1 MVIIKATCPACGEVD
16 LTGDQVKLHIGVDA
30 DPDSYSFECPS
41 CLAEVRKPADSRVVQ
56 LLLSGGVAVED
67 GSGELARVRR
77 QHPTSPRRAPAI
89 TYDDLLEWHSELE
102 AGVLED
108 FLRSAAA

>member
-16 LTGDQVKLHIGVDA
+16 LTGDQVKLRIGADA
-30 DPDSYSFECPS
+30 EPDSYAFECPS
-41 CLAEVRKPADSRVVQ
+41 CLQQIRKPADPRVVQ
-56 LLLSGGVAVED
+56 LLLSGGVTLED
-67 GSGELARVRR
+67 AASDLVSVRR
-77 QHPTSPRRAPAI
+77 QHPASPRRAPAI

-102 AGVLED
+102 AGVLEN

>member
-16 LTGDQVKLHIGVDA
+16 LTGDQVTLHIGVDSE
-30 DPDSYSFECPS
+30 PDSYAFECPS
-41 CLAEVRKPADSRVVQ
+41 CLEQVRKPADARVAQ
-56 LLLSGGVAVED
+56 LLISGGVALDD
-67 GSGELARVRR
+67 GTGDPGRAYR
-77 QHPTSPRRAPAI
+77 QHPASLRRAPAI
-89 TYDDLLEWHSELE
+89 TYDDLIEWHSELE